1 MKLLITEGSK
11 EVTQILKGGL
21 NQFDVTVRKEASDD
35 SISQFDC
42 AIIQALSEKCKT
54 PQDLNLKL
62 QEVYNNLSAFVEGG
76 IKKVIMISSLSVLQN
91 YKKSFTVTEK
101 WKSTPSTDID
111 LLTIHLSE
119 IIFKEFGRTF
129 PSQRILLRSGFPF
142 IKANEQLESFSSRI
156 SHKVFTKSVE
166 QIIKTEFNERYEI
179 IHVQERVADQQFL
192 TNKYNRIESLGG
204 IQEQAFYEPRL
215 NRRLEK

>member
-1 MKLLITEGSK
+1 MKLLITQGSK
-11 EVTQILKGGL
+11 EVTQILKREL
-21 NQFDVTVRKEASDD
+21 NQFDVTVRRGVSND

-42 AIIQALSEKCKT
+42 AIIQALSENCKT

-91 YKKSFTVTEK
+91 YKKGFTVTEK
-101 WKSTPSTDID
+101 WKSTPSTNID

-156 SHKVFTKSVE
+156 SHKVFIKSVE